1 MLTCFRFWLQQ
12 YGDEIEREGWPRKA
26 EMCDREKR
34 TRKIYKPL
42 FRQRGSNKRD
52 RVEQA
57 AAPLGLD
64 RKKKDDGRH

>member
-1 MLTCFRFWLQQ
+1 M
-12 YGDEIEREGWPRKA
+12 EIKLNESRRKA

-42 FRQRGSNKRD
+42 FRQRGSNERD

-57 AAPLGLD
+57 ATPLGLD